1 MKNQSLKMN
10 PLDDSTVNCLQFS
23 RETVLII
30 FCYPRL
36 ESYLMGSGE
45 RLEIQTEILNSGEDA
60 FNALLEVQVPRG
72 LNYINANT
80 TDAAVSIL
88 CSPPTGR
95 NNKTLVCEVGNPLR
109 AGKKVR
115 EMCAAKR

>member
-1 MKNQSLKMN
+1 MCFLSL
-10 PLDDSTVNCLQFS
+10 F
-23 RETVLII
+23 
-30 FCYPRL
+30 PRL

-80 TDAAVSIL
+80 TDGGTSIL
-88 CSPPTGR
+88 CSPPTPR
-95 NNKTLVCEVGNPLR
+95 NNNTLLCEVGNPLR
-109 AGKKVR
+109 AGKQVSQDLFTGTYCTAQYSYICKQTDPP
-115 EMCAAKR
+115 A

>member
-1 MKNQSLKMN
+1 
-10 PLDDSTVNCLQFS
+10 
-23 RETVLII
+23 
-30 FCYPRL
+30 
-36 ESYLMGSGE
+36 MGSGE

-115 EMCAAKR
+115 KMCVAQRCFFTTFIVASIAEFSGRVTVKRKGKFFYLYSLVRPH

>member
-1 MKNQSLKMN
+1 
-10 PLDDSTVNCLQFS
+10 
-23 RETVLII
+23 
-30 FCYPRL
+30 
-36 ESYLMGSGE
+36 MGSGE

-115 EMCAAKR
+115 KMCAAKR

>member
-1 MKNQSLKMN
+1 
-10 PLDDSTVNCLQFS
+10 
-23 RETVLII
+23 
-30 FCYPRL
+30 
-36 ESYLMGSGE
+36 MGSGE

-80 TDAAVSIL
+80 TDAAVGIL

-115 EMCAAKR
+115 NVCGKALIFFDICCGFHRGIFG